1 MATKRTVQVTNARI
15 VPAETIWPG
24 RCKPED
30 MVLLADLVSVHPVLT
45 HLSQGEPV
53 RTSLI
58 VEQRLSKRQV
68 ETLNTIYEIVE
79 VF

>member
-1 MATKRTVQVTNARI
+1 MPKRTVQIRNAQI

-30 MVLLADLVSVHPVLT
+30 MVLLGDLASEHPILGS
-45 HLSQGEPV
+45 HDGAPV

-58 VEQRLSKRQV
+58 VEQRLADRII
-68 ETLNTIYEIVE
+68 ETRNTIYEV
-79 VF
+79 VA